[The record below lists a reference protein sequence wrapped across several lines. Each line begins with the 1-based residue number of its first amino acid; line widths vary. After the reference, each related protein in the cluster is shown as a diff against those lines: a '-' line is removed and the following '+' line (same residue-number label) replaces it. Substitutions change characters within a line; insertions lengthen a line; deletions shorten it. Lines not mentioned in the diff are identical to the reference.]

1 MKNKI
6 QGIGKYLIILF
17 IAGILPATV
26 NGVVPVT
33 HPGLKVAMVQM
44 DVIDGNL
51 EENMGR
57 AEKSIREAAM
67 KNADMVCLPE
77 AADFG
82 WLCQSARKDA
92 CPIPGKYTDFL
103 CKLSKEL
110 RIWICAGCLERSGDM
125 TYNSAVLI
133 DRTGKIILKH
143 RKINTL
149 SELTSHLYDA
159 GSPDDIRVADTEF
172 GRLGITICA
181 DNFTIEY
188 PVRVA
193 SQGAWLLITPHGFA
207 EKQKDLV
214 NNGVAFIDHIRKVAK
229 ETRLWVIATDTGLSR
244 VAGGDW
250 KGYLHSGFSTI
261 ADPSG
266 KVIALGRFKEPDIIF
281 CEIPAENDTSLR

>member
-1 MKNKI
+1 MKNI
-6 QGIGKYLIILF
+6 VQSIGEHLIIILF
-17 IAGILPATV
+17 LIALFPGTV
-26 NGVVPVT
+26 YGVIPIT

-51 EENMGR
+51 EENMQR

-77 AADFG
+77 AADLG

-103 CKLSKEL
+103 CRLSKEL
-110 RIWICAGCLERSGDM
+110 RIWISAGCLEKSGDM

-143 RKINTL
+143 RKISTL
-149 SELTSHLYDA
+149 PELTSHLYDA
-159 GSPDDIRVADTEF
+159 GNADDIRVVDSEF

-188 PVRVA
+188 PRRVA

-214 NNGVAFIDHIRKVAK
+214 NNGVTFIDHIRKVAK
-229 ETRLWVIATDTGLSR
+229 ETKLWVIATDTGLSR

-266 KVIALGRFKEPDIIF
+266 KVIALGRFKETDIIF
-281 CEIPAENDTSLR
+281 CEIPAEK

>member
-1 MKNKI
+1 M
-6 QGIGKYLIILF
+6 GKHLIIILF
-17 IAGILPATV
+17 TVIFPATV
-26 NGVVPVT
+26 SGLVPVP
-33 HPGLKVAMVQM
+33 HPGVKVAMVQM

-51 EENMGR
+51 EENMRR

-77 AADFG
+77 AADLG
-82 WLCQSARKDA
+82 WLCQSARNDA

-110 RIWICAGCLERSGDM
+110 HIWISAGCLEKSGDK

-133 DRTGKIILKH
+133 DREGKIILKH

-149 SELTSHLYDA
+149 PELTSHLYDA
-159 GSPDDIRVADTEF
+159 GSANDIRVVDTEF

-188 PVRVA
+188 PVKVA

-214 NNGVAFIDHIRKVAK
+214 NNGVDYIEHIRKVAK
-229 ETRLWVIATDTGLSR
+229 ESKLWVIATDTGLSR

-261 ADPSG
+261 SDPSG
-266 KVIALGRFKEPDIIF
+266 KVIALGRFKETDIIF
-281 CEIPAENDTSLR
+281 CEIPAEK